1 MVRAK
6 ASLIHYELS
15 QLEAGTIA
23 QQLRVLPA
31 LVEDRSLVPATHSC
45 MTHKH
50 PNFQYLFLDFMDSHA
65 HILPTCTQEK
75 K

>member
-15 QLEAGTIA
+15 QLEAGVIA

-31 LVEDRSLVPATHSC
+31 LVEDRSLVLAAHSC
-45 MTHKH
+45 MAHK
-50 PNFQYLFLDFMDSHA
+50 N
-65 HILPTCTQEK
+65 I
-75 K
+75 